1 VALRRLTAR
10 CLVRTLVRRDLR
22 PSRPLA
28 TRRRAVDRAARLL
41 RLPRGIRCVPAA
53 PAFAGSEWL
62 LPAGAT
68 APDNGPAV
76 LYLHGG
82 GFVLGS
88 PRSHRPVAAHLAA
101 ACDLPVLLLD
111 YPLAPEHRFP
121 AAPDA
126 VLRAWEDLTAGGTRA
141 LALAADSAGGWLA
154 LRLVQ
159 QAAAM
164 GLPRPTAL
172 ALFSPLLDLA
182 RAAAAQ
188 DDDLML
194 PPGFVAEG
202 SRAFAGGMPL
212 ADPRLD
218 LLGQPLAGLPPLFL
232 SYDGEEMLAA
242 DGRRL
247 AAAVQA
253 AGVPLRVEEA
263 QGLWHAWPLLAGWL
277 PEAGKTLRA
286 AAALLSHRPDQAS

>member
-10 CLVRTLVRRDLR
+10 WLVRTVVRRDLQ
-22 PSRPLA
+22 PSRALA
-28 TRRRAVDRAARLL
+28 ARRRAVDRAARLL
-41 RLPRGIRCVPAA
+41 RLPRGIRRVPAEA
-53 PAFAGSEWL
+53 PFPRSEWL
-62 LPAGAT
+62 LPAGRA
-68 APDNGPAV
+68 AADDGPVV

-101 ACDLPVLLLD
+101 ASGLPVFLLD
-111 YPLAPEHRFP
+111 YPLAPEQPFP

-126 VLRAWEDLTAGGTRA
+126 VLRAWESLTAGGARPVA
-141 LALAADSAGGWLA
+141 LAGDSAGGWLA

-164 GLPRPTAL
+164 GLPSPTAL

-182 RAAAAQ
+182 RAATTR
-188 DDDLML
+188 DGDTML
-194 PPGFVAEG
+194 PPGFVAQ
-202 SRAFAGGMPL
+202 SVRAFGGGMPP

-218 LLGQPLAGLPPLFL
+218 LLGAPPAGLPPVFL
-232 SYDGEEMLAA
+232 SYDVDEMLAV
-242 DGRRL
+242 DSRRF
-247 AAAVQA
+247 AAAAQA
-253 AGVPLRVEEA
+253 AGVQLRVQAA

-277 PEAGKTLRA
+277 PEARATVREA
-286 AAALLSHRPDQAS
+286 AAMLAPEPGKPA

>member
-1 VALRRLTAR
+1 MALRRLTAR

-22 PSRPLA
+22 PARDLA

-53 PAFAGSEWL
+53 PDFAGSEWL
-62 LPAGAT
+62 LPAGVA
-68 APDNGPAV
+68 APDNGAAV

-88 PRSHRPVAAHLAA
+88 PRSHRPLAAHLAA
-101 ACDLPVLLLD
+101 ACHRPVLLLD
-111 YPLAPEHRFP
+111 YPLAPEQPFP

-126 VLRAWEDLTAGGTRA
+126 ALRAWAHLAAGGTRE
-141 LALAADSAGGWLA
+141 LALAGDSAGGWLA
-154 LRLVQ
+154 LHLAQ

-182 RAAAAQ
+182 RAAGSN

-212 ADPRLD
+212 ADQRLD
-218 LLGQPLAGLPPLFL
+218 LLGRPLAGLPPLFL
-232 SYDGEEMLAA
+232 SYAVDEMLAA
-242 DGRRL
+242 DSRRL
-247 AAAVQA
+247 AAAVEA
-253 AGVPLRVEEA
+253 AGGPLRVEAA
-263 QGLWHAWPLLAGWL
+263 QGLWHAWPVMAGWL

-286 AAALLSHRPDQAS
+286 AAAMISASPGQVS

>member
-1 VALRRLTAR
+1 MALRRLTAR
-10 CLVRTLVRRDLR
+10 WLVRTLVRRDLQ

-28 TRRRAVDRAARLL
+28 ARRRAVDRAARLL
-41 RLPRGIRCVPAA
+41 RLPRRIRRVPAGT
-53 PAFAGSEWL
+53 AFPGSDWL
-62 LPAGAT
+62 LPAGA
-68 APDNGPAV
+68 AADKGAAV

-101 ACDLPVLLLD
+101 ACALPVFLLD
-111 YPLAPEHRFP
+111 YPLAPEHPFP

-126 VLRAWEDLTAGGTRA
+126 VLRAWQNLTAGGTRPV
-141 LALAADSAGGWLA
+141 ALAADSAGGWLA

-182 RAAAAQ
+182 RAATAH
-188 DDDLML
+188 DDDMLL

-202 SRAFAGGMPL
+202 VRAFGGGIPP

-218 LLGQPLAGLPPLFL
+218 LLAAPPAGLPPMFL
-232 SYDGEEMLAA
+232 SYDVDEMLAA
-242 DGRRL
+242 DSRRL
-247 AAAVQA
+247 AAAAQA
-253 AGVPLRVEEA
+253 AGGRLRVQAA
-263 QGLWHAWPLLAGWL
+263 QGLWHAWPLQAGWL
-277 PEAGKTLRA
+277 PEAGATLQE
-286 AAALLSHRPDQAS
+286 AAALLAPQPGRPA